1 MAAFW
6 AAIFVFGGR
15 TKAGYSF
22 LRRQTWT
29 RLRHQYI
36 KGCTPISYEA
46 QSRHRFGRRF
56 AIRLFLIV
64 LPVASLL
71 VFGFQPFQS
80 AAPASTQDGQ
90 SADQSDAKLPR
101 GKKLVL
107 KDGSFHMVREYK
119 VDGQRV
125 RFYSV
130 ERSQWEE
137 LPTDMVDWPATEG
150 TEAARKQADAALA
163 AKIGAD
169 EKARKAVF
177 VSVDASVEVSPGVFL
192 PDGEGIFILD
202 GKNVSA
208 LPQAE
213 TDIKLD
219 KKQTL
224 KQILVPIPIIPSRQ
238 NISLLGERAKVRST
252 NGELEFYMRTK
263 DGHTPDVVLIHARV
277 QKGVR
282 QIENLDRL
290 FGGEMARRNTLSLE
304 RWELVKGV
312 TRLTLSAPLAPGEY
326 AVAEI
331 VRGSEEDLYVWDFG
345 IDPK

>member
-1 MAAFW
+1 M
-6 AAIFVFGGR
+6 R
-15 TKAGYSF
+15 F
-22 LRRQTWT
+22 LLPAT
-29 RLRHQYI
+29 L
-36 KGCTPISYEA
+36 
-46 QSRHRFGRRF
+46 
-56 AIRLFLIV
+56 LLI
-64 LPVASLL
+64 
-71 VFGFQPFQS
+71 FGFQPFQGD
-80 AAPASTQDGQ
+80 APLAGPNGQ
-90 SADQSDAKLPR
+90 SGAQSDAALPR

-107 KDGSFHMVREYK
+107 KDGTFHMVREYK
-119 VDGQRV
+119 VDGGRV

-137 LPTDMVDWPATEG
+137 LPTDMVDWPATEQA
-150 TEAARKQADAALA
+150 EVARKQADAALA

-192 PDGEGIFILD
+192 PDGEGIFMLD
-202 GKNVSA
+202 GKTVSA

-213 TDIKLD
+213 TDIKTD

-224 KQILVPIPIIPSRQ
+224 KQILIPIPIIPSRQ

-263 DGHTPDVVLIHARV
+263 DGHTPDVVLIRARV
-277 QKGVR
+277 HNGNR
-282 QIENLDRL
+282 QIEDLDHL

-304 RWELVKGV
+304 HWELVKGV

-326 AVAEI
+326 AMAEI

-345 IDPK
+345 IDSGPAAKP